1 MIFIKLIYTE
11 YTYSYT
17 ETMGNKMC
25 TSSTAMNVKDKK
37 KKYIVIQGNIG
48 AGKSTLFNE
57 VSKRFSGNPNICML
71 PEPVGTWMDIK
82 DETGTILEHYYADQ
96 GKYAFTF
103 QMMAYISRLAIL
115 REAMRGD
122 CDIIISERSLETDRN
137 VFAAMLHDTK
147 MIGDIEFQIYMK
159 WFDEFTRDFPEEV
172 TIYVRTEP
180 EIAHERVIGRNRE
193 GETIPLEYLKM
204 CHDYHEKWLSRQDIQ
219 DKVIILDGNKDIK
232 LDNKIMDMW
241 VMRVFHV
248 CFG

>member
-1 MIFIKLIYTE
+1 
-11 YTYSYT
+11 
-17 ETMGNKMC
+17 MGNKMC
-25 TSSTAMNVKDKK
+25 TSSTALNVKDKK
-37 KKYIVIQGNIG
+37 KKYVVIQGNIG

-57 VSKRFSGNPNICML
+57 VSKRFSGNPKICML

-172 TIYVRTEP
+172 TIYVRTDP

-248 CFG
+248 CFE